1 MSQELESQGVET
13 EKYIRAHIQR
23 VQKWLSHFSRQLYI
37 RGSNHDASKLQSPE
51 IEGWSQMDLEPRYP
65 YGSPEY
71 EDKKRRYEWLFHA
84 HYSRNRHHPE
94 YFDIHDNKTFEM
106 DLLDLIELL
115 CDWNGYR
122 DSIRYTEASAL
133 VDQQCK
139 RYGFSDE
146 LHDLLLNTLRNYFV
160 DFGDFGELP
169 GEEKKVVGYSPSGP
183 KYDIKA
189 EDKPHVDILA

>member
-1 MSQELESQGVET
+1 MSQELESQRVET

-23 VQKWLSHFSRQLYI
+23 VQNWLSHFSRQLYI
-37 RGSNHDASKLQSPE
+37 RGNNHDASKLQSPE

-106 DLLDLIELL
+106 DLMDLI
-115 CDWNGYR
+115 
-122 DSIRYTEASAL
+122 
-133 VDQQCK
+133 
-139 RYGFSDE
+139 
-146 LHDLLLNTLRNYFV
+146 
-160 DFGDFGELP
+160 
-169 GEEKKVVGYSPSGP
+169 
-183 KYDIKA
+183 
-189 EDKPHVDILA
+189 